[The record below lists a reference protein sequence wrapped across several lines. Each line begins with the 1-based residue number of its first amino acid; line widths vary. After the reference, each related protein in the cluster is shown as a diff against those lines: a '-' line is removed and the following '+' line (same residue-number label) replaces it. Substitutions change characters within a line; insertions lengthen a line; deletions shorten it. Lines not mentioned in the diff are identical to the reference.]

1 MYRTGLWTLWERERV
16 GRFGRMALKKK
27 KRETKQPIIIKS
39 LDFYCKERII
49 APESS
54 DHAFPVAQ
62 REFQNSE
69 LIRQ

>member
-1 MYRTGLWTLWERERV
+1 MS
-16 GRFGRMALKKK
+16 ALSLPGCL
-27 KRETKQPIIIKS
+27 EYSLSKQPIIIKS

-54 DHAFPVAQ
+54 DHAFWVAQ

>member
-1 MYRTGLWTLWERERV
+1 MDSVGEGEGGKIWENGIE
-16 GRFGRMALKKK
+16 KKK
-27 KRETKQPIIIKS
+27 KETKQPIIIKS
-39 LDFYCKERII
+39 LDFYCQERII